1 MIRILNG
8 LTRLRA
14 AAKPTSGNATKFASL
29 YWYIVKYAWKKSY
42 GAPIH
47 AANAAGV
54 TQYNSAVALH
64 IVQCSHYSNNRVI
77 NTTTHIVG
85 IRIKDTYRKYVQI
98 VAY

>member
-1 MIRILNG
+1 M
-8 LTRLRA
+8 
-14 AAKPTSGNATKFASL
+14 KFASW
-29 YWYIVKYAWKKSY
+29 YWHIVKYTEKKNY
-42 GAPIH
+42 GAPVH

-85 IRIKDTYRKYVQI
+85 IRIKDTYCKYVKI